1 MNIVLSGFSG
11 SIGKT
16 IIKSFAFSEY
26 NFFPYNMRKDGTKF
40 EHGLENF
47 DVFIHL
53 ASLNADLQSHNQIQE
68 ELTLSKKAL
77 SFCINRNIKHI
88 IFFSTSQIYSKKSPI
103 NGSIDEA
110 FSIQPENLYA
120 SAKLECEEFLY
131 EASKQH
137 DINLT
142 ILRLSPF
149 VDLNSS
155 TKVSKL
161 IKLSSRLRVFPVF
174 EGANKNRKSFLT
186 KKNLISVVDK
196 VLSREQDN
204 PDNLLIFNIADK
216 RPISTNDL
224 VKAFHKKMKSHVIYI
239 RIPKSIEILISKMPI
254 IKKIY
259 FNLTNNFS
267 LNVSRFEKRYNCT
280 LLETKNSIEL

>member
-149 VDLNSS
+149 VDLKSS

-204 PDNLLIFNIADK
+204 SDNLLIFNIADK

>member
-16 IIKSFAFSEY
+16 IFNSFVSTEY
-26 NFFPYNMRKDGTKF
+26 NFIPYNMRNDRLEF
-40 EHGLENF
+40 EHDLENF

-53 ASLNADLQSHNQIQE
+53 ASLNANLQNQSHLQE
-68 ELTLSKKAL
+68 ELNLSKKAL
-77 SFCINRNIKHI
+77 SFCIKRKIKHI
-88 IFFSTSQIYSKKSPI
+88 IFFSTSQIYSEKNSI
-103 NGSIDEA
+103 NGSIDESA
-110 FSIQPENLYA
+110 NIQPENIYA
-120 SAKLECEEFLY
+120 SAKLECEEFLL
-131 EASKQH
+131 ETCKQY
-137 DINLT
+137 DIGLT
-142 ILRLSPF
+142 ILRLAPF
-149 VDLNSS
+149 VDLKSS

-161 IKLSSRLRVFPVF
+161 IKFSSRLRFFPIF

-204 PDNLLIFNIADK
+204 SDNLLVFNVADK

-224 VKAFHKKMKSHVIYI
+224 VKTFHQKMESHVLYV
-239 RIPKSIEILISKMPI
+239 RMPKFIEIFVSKIPI

-259 FNLTNNFS
+259 FNLTNNFL
-267 LNVSRFEKRYNCT
+267 LNVSRFEKRYNCP

>member
-16 IIKSFAFSEY
+16 IFNSFVSTEY
-26 NFFPYNMRKDGTKF
+26 NFFPYNMRNDRFEF
-40 EHGLENF
+40 EHDLENF

-53 ASLNADLQSHNQIQE
+53 ASLNANLQNHSHFQE
-68 ELTLSKKAL
+68 EVNLSKMAL
-77 SFCINRNIKHI
+77 SFCIKRKIKHI

-131 EASKQH
+131 EACKQH

-161 IKLSSRLRVFPVF
+161 IKLSSRLRVFSVF

-196 VLSREQDN
+196 ALSREQDN
-204 PDNLLIFNIADK
+204 YDNLLIFNIADK

-224 VKAFHKKMKSHVIYI
+224 VKAFHKKMESHVVYI
-239 RIPKSIEILISKMPI
+239 CMPKFIEIFISKVPI

>member
-161 IKLSSRLRVFPVF
+161 IKFSSRLRVFPVF

-204 PDNLLIFNIADK
+204 SDNLLIFNIADK

>member
-16 IIKSFAFSEY
+16 IFNSFVSTEY
-26 NFFPYNMRKDGTKF
+26 NFFPYNMRNGRFKF
-40 EHGLENF
+40 EHDLENF

-53 ASLNADLQSHNQIQE
+53 ASLNANLQNQSHFQE
-68 ELTLSKKAL
+68 ELNLSKKAL
-77 SFCINRNIKHI
+77 SFCIKRKIKHI

-110 FSIQPENLYA
+110 SSIEPENIYA

-131 EASKQH
+131 EACKQH

-161 IKLSSRLRVFPVF
+161 IKFSSRLRVFPVF

-186 KKNLISVVDK
+186 NKNLISVVDK
-196 VLSREQDN
+196 ALSRERDN
-204 PDNLLIFNIADK
+204 SDNILVFNVADK

-224 VKAFHKKMKSHVIYI
+224 VKAFHKKMESHVVYV
-239 RIPKSIEILISKMPI
+239 RMPKFIEVFVSKTPI

-267 LNVSRFEKRYNCT
+267 LNVSRFEKRYNCP

>member
-16 IIKSFAFSEY
+16 IFNSFVSTEY
-26 NFFPYNMRKDGTKF
+26 NFFPYNMRNDRFEF
-40 EHGLENF
+40 EHDLENF

-53 ASLNADLQSHNQIQE
+53 ASLNANLQNHSHFQE
-68 ELTLSKKAL
+68 EVNLSKMAL
-77 SFCINRNIKHI
+77 SFCIKRKIKHI
-88 IFFSTSQIYSKKSPI
+88 IFFSTSQIYSKKNSI

-110 FSIQPENLYA
+110 AIIQPENIYA
-120 SAKLECEEFLY
+120 SAKLECEKFLL
-131 EASKQH
+131 EACKEH
-137 DINLT
+137 DIDLT
-142 ILRLSPF
+142 ILRLPPF
-149 VDLNSS
+149 VDLKSS

-161 IKLSSRLRVFPVF
+161 IKFSSRLKFFPIF

-186 KKNLISVVDK
+186 KKNLISVVEK
-196 VLSREQDN
+196 ALSREQDN
-204 PDNLLIFNIADK
+204 SDNLLVFNVADK

-224 VKAFHKKMKSHVIYI
+224 VKAFHKKMESRVVYI
-239 RIPKSIEILISKMPI
+239 FMPKFIEIFVSKIPI
-254 IKKIY
+254 IRKIY

-267 LNVSRFEKRYNCT
+267 LNVSRFEKRYNCS

>member
-16 IIKSFAFSEY
+16 IFNSFVSTEF
-26 NFFPYNMRKDGTKF
+26 NFFPYNMRNDRLEF
-40 EHGLENF
+40 EHDLENF

-53 ASLNADLQSHNQIQE
+53 ASLNANLQNQSHFQE
-68 ELTLSKKAL
+68 ELNLSKKAL
-77 SFCINRNIKHI
+77 SFCIKRKIKHI
-88 IFFSTSQIYSKKSPI
+88 IFFSTSQIYSKKNSI
-103 NGSIDEA
+103 NGSIDEVA
-110 FSIQPENLYA
+110 NIQPENIYA
-120 SAKLECEEFLY
+120 SAKLECENFLL
-131 EASKQH
+131 EACKQY
-137 DINLT
+137 DIGLT
-142 ILRLSPF
+142 ILRLPPF
-149 VDLNSS
+149 VDLKSI

-161 IKLSSRLRVFPVF
+161 IKFSSRLKFFPIF
-174 EGANKNRKSFLT
+174 EGATKYRKSFLT
-186 KKNLISVVDK
+186 KKNLISVVEK
-196 VLSREQDN
+196 ALSREQDN
-204 PDNLLIFNIADK
+204 SDNLLIFNIADK

-239 RIPKSIEILISKMPI
+239 RIPKSIEILISKIPI

>member
-131 EASKQH
+131 EACKQH

-161 IKLSSRLRVFPVF
+161 IKLSSRLRVFSVF

-204 PDNLLIFNIADK
+204 SDNLLIFNIADK

-267 LNVSRFEKRYNCT
+267 LNVSRFEKRYNCS

>member
-16 IIKSFAFSEY
+16 IFNSFVSTEY
-26 NFFPYNMRKDGTKF
+26 NFFPYNMRNDRLEF
-40 EHGLENF
+40 EHDLENF

-53 ASLNADLQSHNQIQE
+53 ASLNANLQNQSHFQE
-68 ELTLSKKAL
+68 ELNLSKKAL
-77 SFCINRNIKHI
+77 SFCIERKIKHI
-88 IFFSTSQIYSKKSPI
+88 IFFSTSQIYSKKHSI

-110 FSIQPENLYA
+110 ANIQPDNIYA
-120 SAKLECEEFLY
+120 SAKLECEKFLL
-131 EASKQH
+131 EACKQY
-137 DINLT
+137 DIDLT
-142 ILRLSPF
+142 ILRLPPF
-149 VDLNSS
+149 VDLKSS

-161 IKLSSRLRVFPVF
+161 IKFSSRLKVFPVF
-174 EGANKNRKSFLT
+174 EGATKNRKSFLT

-196 VLSREQDN
+196 ALSREQDN
-204 PDNLLIFNIADK
+204 SDNLLVFNVADK

-224 VKAFHKKMKSHVIYI
+224 VKAFHKKMESHVVYI
-239 RIPKSIEILISKMPI
+239 CMPKFIEIFVSKIPI

-259 FNLTNNFS
+259 FNLTNNLP
-267 LNVSRFEKRYNCT
+267 LNVSRFEKRYTCT

>member
-16 IIKSFAFSEY
+16 IFNSFVSKEY
-26 NFFPYNMRKDGTKF
+26 NFFPYNMRNDRLEI
-40 EHGLENF
+40 EHDLESF

-53 ASLNADLQSHNQIQE
+53 ASLNANLQNQSHFQE
-68 ELTLSKKAL
+68 ELNLSKKAL
-77 SFCINRNIKHI
+77 SFCIKRKIKHM
-88 IFFSTSQIYSKKSPI
+88 IFFSTSQIYSEKNSI

-110 FSIQPENLYA
+110 ANIQPENIYA
-120 SAKLECEEFLY
+120 SAKLECEEFLL
-131 EASKQH
+131 EACKQYGVG
-137 DINLT
+137 LT
-142 ILRLSPF
+142 ILRLPPF
-149 VDLNSS
+149 VDLKSS

-161 IKLSSRLRVFPVF
+161 IKFSSRLKVFPVF

-196 VLSREQDN
+196 ALSREGDN
-204 PDNLLIFNIADK
+204 SENLLVFNVADK

-224 VKAFHKKMKSHVIYI
+224 VKAFHKKMESHVVYI
-239 RIPKSIEILISKMPI
+239 NMPKFIEIFVSKIPI

-259 FNLTNNFS
+259 FNLTDNFS
-267 LNVSRFEKRYNCT
+267 LNVSRFEKRYNCS

>member
-53 ASLNADLQSHNQIQE
+53 ASLNADLQSHNQLQE

-88 IFFSTSQIYSKKSPI
+88 IFFSTSQIYSKKNSI

-110 FSIQPENLYA
+110 AIIQPENIYA
-120 SAKLECEEFLY
+120 SAKLECEKFLL
-131 EASKQH
+131 EACKEH
-137 DINLT
+137 DIDLT
-142 ILRLSPF
+142 ILRLPPF
-149 VDLNSS
+149 VDLKSS

-161 IKLSSRLRVFPVF
+161 IKFSSRLRIFPIF

-186 KKNLISVVDK
+186 KKNLISVVEK
-196 VLSREQDN
+196 ALSREQDN
-204 PDNLLIFNIADK
+204 SDNLLVFNVADK

-224 VKAFHKKMKSHVIYI
+224 VKAFHKKMESHVVYI
-239 RIPKSIEILISKMPI
+239 CMPKFIEIFISKVPI

>member
-16 IIKSFAFSEY
+16 IISSFVSTEY
-26 NFFPYNMRKDGTKF
+26 NFFLYNMRNDRLEF
-40 EHGLENF
+40 EHDLENF

-53 ASLNADLQSHNQIQE
+53 ASLNANLQNQSHFQE
-68 ELTLSKKAL
+68 ELNLSKKAL
-77 SFCINRNIKHI
+77 SFCIKRKIKHI
-88 IFFSTSQIYSKKSPI
+88 IFFSTSQIYSKKNSI

-110 FSIQPENLYA
+110 AKIQPENIYA
-120 SAKLECEEFLY
+120 IAKLECEEFLL
-131 EASKQH
+131 EACKQY
-137 DINLT
+137 DIGLT
-142 ILRLSPF
+142 ILRLPPF

-161 IKLSSRLRVFPVF
+161 IKFSSRLRIFPIF
-174 EGANKNRKSFLT
+174 EEANKNRKSFLT

-196 VLSREQDN
+196 ALSRVQDN
-204 PDNLLIFNIADK
+204 SDNLLVFNVADK
-216 RPISTNDL
+216 KSISTNDL
-224 VKAFHKKMKSHVIYI
+224 VKAFHKKMEIRVVYI
-239 RIPKSIEILISKMPI
+239 RMPKFIEIFVSKIPI

-267 LNVSRFEKRYNCT
+267 LNVSRFEKRYNCS